1 MDNSGNTGTPGLDGR
16 HWTRGEV
23 IRQPLFWALMPG
35 IISPAFIMTAMFFL
49 PAHIAE
55 SKGWA
60 FGIMPSWYWVF
71 ALSAVGSAFLAGAM
85 IDRFSARAC
94 LPLYQLPMAS
104 GMIVL
109 WAAPAPEMA
118 PVALALMG
126 LTAGASS
133 TINSALWAEYF
144 GTHHIG
150 TIKALSHALMVFS
163 SAIGPGFAGAVIDLG
178 APFPQQALW
187 YAAYAAAVCGF
198 FLWIAT
204 RKPTRAVSETC

>member
-1 MDNSGNTGTPGLDGR
+1 
-16 HWTRGEV
+16 
-23 IRQPLFWALMPG
+23 
-35 IISPAFIMTAMFFL
+35 MFFL

-118 PVALALMG
+118 PVALGLMG
-126 LTAGASS
+126 LTAGSSS
-133 TINSALWAEYF
+133 TINSALWAEYY

-178 APFPQQALW
+178 APYPQQALW
-187 YAAYAAAVCGF
+187 YAVYAAAVCMF